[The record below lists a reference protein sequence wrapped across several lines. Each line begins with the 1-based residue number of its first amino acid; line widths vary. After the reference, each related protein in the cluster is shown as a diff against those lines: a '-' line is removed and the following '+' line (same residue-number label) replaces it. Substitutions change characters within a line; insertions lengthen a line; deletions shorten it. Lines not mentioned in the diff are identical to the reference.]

1 MIMDPKRSLQDVIR
15 CHLCETPV
23 SSTSLY
29 CDVCNK
35 YLCKDCERKHL
46 SDSSKQHKMVPFE
59 KRILKT
65 NCLKHTS
72 KLCNFYC
79 EVCDISLCAKCR
91 SSKEHQGHKVIEIS
105 KEVDRK
111 KQNIQNDLQEL
122 RKYIYPKYQE
132 IASVILA
139 QKFDLKENPQKLTS
153 AIDKHGEDMHRD
165 IETMIQKLKS
175 DVDVMDC

>member
-1 MIMDPKRSLQDVIR
+1 MIIDPKRSLQDVIR

-35 YLCKDCERKHL
+35 YLCKDCEGKHL

-65 NCLKHTS
+65 NCLKHTP

-139 QKFDLKENPQKLTS
+139 QKFDLKENSQKLTS
-153 AIDKHGEDMHRD
+153 AIDKPGEDMHRD